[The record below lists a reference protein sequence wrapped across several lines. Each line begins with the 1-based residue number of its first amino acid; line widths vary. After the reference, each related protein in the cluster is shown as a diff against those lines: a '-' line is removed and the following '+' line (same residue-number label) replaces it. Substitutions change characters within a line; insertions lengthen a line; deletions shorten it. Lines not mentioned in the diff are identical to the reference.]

1 VPLDWGRAS
10 AAARMW
16 TLTVAAK
23 MTPMPPL
30 VFSLVI
36 GVGSVVTVVGLVL
49 LLAALTT
56 PPRAQPRLRLWRRA
70 WRLRTAAVG
79 FPP

>member
-1 VPLDWGRAS
+1 
-10 AAARMW
+10 
-16 TLTVAAK
+16 
-23 MTPMPPL
+23 MPPL

-56 PPRAQPRLRLWRRA
+56 PPRAQPRLRLWGRA

-79 FPP
+79 FRP